1 MREKRKKHLAIDPRS
16 GLLMIILA
24 NVISFSQNSLWL
36 EFGLIGYLA
45 VLFFICGKIKAGVKW
60 AVIYVAVYLIQCYL
74 LPISPKIIAVAFTIF
89 LSITRRIFPC
99 LMVGGLIIATI
110 SLRYF
115 IVGLRKL
122 RFPNKLIITIAVTLR
137 YFPAIRE
144 EIGHIRDAMKLRKV
158 RGLQKVEAVMVP
170 LMICASNTA
179 EELSAAA
186 VTRGIDNPVKKTTTV
201 NLKFGL
207 LDMLSILII
216 VGFTVAAF
224 IL

>member
-1 MREKRKKHLAIDPRS
+1 MRAKRRKNLAIDPRS

-24 NVISFSQNSLWL
+24 NVISFSQNYLWV

-45 VLFFICGKIKAGVKW
+45 VLFLMCGKIKAGIKW
-60 AVIYVAVYLIQCYL
+60 AVYVAVYLIQCYL

-99 LMVGGLIIATI
+99 LMVGGLIISTI

-207 LDMLSILII
+207 FDMISILII

>member
-1 MREKRKKHLAIDPRS
+1 MREKSERHLAIDPRT
-16 GLLMIILA
+16 GLLMIVLA
-24 NVISFSQNSLWL
+24 NVISFSQNSLWI
-36 EFGLIGYLA
+36 EFGFIGCLTI
-45 VLFFICGKIKAGVKW
+45 LFFICGKIKGGLKW
-60 AVIYVAVYLIQCYL
+60 AIIYVAVYLIQCYV

-99 LMVGGLIIATI
+99 LMVGGLIITTI

-122 RFPNKLIITIAVTLR
+122 RFPNKLIITIAITLR

-144 EIGHIRDAMKLRKV
+144 EIGYIRDAMKLRKV
-158 RGLQKVEAVMVP
+158 RGLQKVEAVVVP

-186 VTRGIDNPVKKTTTV
+186 VTRGIDNPAKKTTTV
-201 NLKFGL
+201 KLKFGVIDL
-207 LDMLSILII
+207 FSVVVAL
-216 VGFTVAAF
+216 GFTVAAF